1 MVSKEYI
8 GKDLDE
14 VLKLAQQDLGDDF
27 YVVRQ
32 EDTVLRKGIFKKKA
46 KKIIAAVLETE
57 DIKQIQDEAVKKYEK
72 VNLQKINK
80 QRNNSDEEFS
90 KHLAELHKTIRGMSL
105 KMDSLDTKKLYPK
118 AVQELEQILK
128 KQDTDSDT
136 ISSILRSVTMQLTS
150 EEQNDLDT
158 VIYHAKKYIERA
170 CYNVKSITESTNNKS
185 KITMFIGAT
194 GIGKTTTVGKLAT
207 TLGMHKRK
215 NGEKPVGVITIDTYR
230 EGAVEQIQNLC
241 EYTNIPV
248 KVANSKE
255 TLRKALNEFSD
266 KDYIFIDTTGRSQH
280 NIAEIKKVQDIVGD
294 VIKNIDEI
302 YLVMSA
308 TTKFQDMCDI
318 YESFKW
324 MNVNRVVFTKLDETN
339 KFGNILSFIDKNPNL
354 ALSYLTTGQTVP
366 TDIELVNPAKFSDSI
381 LQSNMQNN
389 RI

>member
-14 VLKLAQQDLGDDF
+14 VLRLAQQELGDDF

-32 EDTVLRKGIFKKKA
+32 EDTVLRKGLFKKKA
-46 KKIIAAVLETE
+46 KKIIAAVLENE

-80 QRNNSDEEFS
+80 QRNNSEEEFA
-90 KHLAELHKTIRGMSL
+90 KHLAELQKTIRGMSL

-118 AVQELEQILK
+118 AIQELEQMLK

-136 ISSILRSVTMQLTS
+136 ISNILRSVMMQLTS
-150 EEQNDLDT
+150 EEQNDLNT
-158 VIYHAKKYIERA
+158 VLYYAKKHIERY
-170 CYNVKSITESTNNKS
+170 CYNVKSITEATNNKT
-185 KITMFIGAT
+185 KITMFIGTT
-194 GIGKTTTVGKLAT
+194 GVGKTSTVAKLAT
-207 TLGMHKRK
+207 TLGMNKKK
-215 NGEKPVGVITIDTYR
+215 NDKKPVGVITIDTYR
-230 EGAVEQIQNLC
+230 EGAIEQIQNLC

-255 TLRKALNEFSD
+255 TLLKALNEFSD

-280 NIAEIKKVQDIVGD
+280 NIAEIKKVQDVVGE
-294 VIKNIDEI
+294 VIRNIDEI

-308 TTKFQDMCDI
+308 TTKYQDMCDI
-318 YESFKW
+318 YENFKW

-339 KFGNILSFIDKNPNL
+339 KFGNILSFIDKNPDM